1 MRLAA
6 FCGAAIA
13 ALILVSPAT
22 AASQRDWEAC
32 RDVGNAAAADTS
44 IAACD
49 RILADP
55 KETAGNRAAAFGHRC
70 GRWTTKGEA
79 DRAIAD
85 CSQAIALGAKRA
97 ADLRNRGAAHVLKQD
112 YERALA
118 DFSEAIR
125 LDAQDA
131 AAHLGRGKTYLAR
144 GKAYFANRDYE
155 RALADYDRVIA
166 DYDQA
171 RALAERQWK
180 EAMAAADRS
189 ARTAAYFNEAKRLSD
204 VGYEAGVGS
213 LRTGLDRMEVHKRAL
228 NAKSHVEARQ
238 RLERYRKDI
247 GSDGDEN
254 SVLAGAVFHRLDL
267 SVFFDAR
274 AYGLASDAEAIDS
287 SLTIVQRAM
296 QTSAGRALGALA
308 VRFSAGT
315 DDLAQLVRKS
325 QDLTTEIDRLYIV
338 WNDLSRA
345 SSKADAAERQRI
357 SRRIETISNERFRL
371 WDMFKTKFPDYHAL
385 SNPKPLRLAEIQPL
399 LADDEALVLVAGGY
413 VWAVTKSAADWRRDE
428 LGVDQLKQLVS
439 ALRGTLDFRS
449 DRPFDPAASFALYRG
464 VLGPVDHII
473 RTKPRLS
480 LVFEGALT
488 SLPPQLLVT
497 ADPAGKALADVDWL
511 IRRHAVTVLPA
522 VASLKALRGKAARVA
537 APKPLIGFADPL
549 FDPAGLPSNP
559 RLATTVSVARGM
571 GGAVADVKE
580 LAAALVPLPSTAD
593 ELRQVAAGVK
603 ASASDIFLG
612 RAASKSALKQA
623 KLDQYRIVYFATHA
637 LVADEV
643 ERYAK
648 LKAEPALVLSL
659 PEKPSEHDDGLL
671 TASEVAQLKLNADWV
686 VLSASNTASGAK
698 PCAEALSGLARA
710 FFYAGGRSLLV
721 SHWEVETE
729 SAVALMVGT
738 FAAIAADP
746 KLSHGQALQRSIL
759 AMLGDPRHPQW
770 ADPRYWAP
778 FVVVGEPARPPR

>member
-1 MRLAA
+1 M
-6 FCGAAIA
+6 CG
-13 ALILVSPAT
+13 P
-22 AASQRDWEAC
+22 
-32 RDVGNAAAADTS
+32 
-44 IAACD
+44 
-49 RILADP
+49 
-55 KETAGNRAAAFGHRC
+55 
-70 GRWTTKGEA
+70 
-79 DRAIAD
+79 
-85 CSQAIALGAKRA
+85 
-97 ADLRNRGAAHVLKQD
+97 
-112 YERALA
+112 
-118 DFSEAIR
+118 
-125 LDAQDA
+125 
-131 AAHLGRGKTYLAR
+131 
-144 GKAYFANRDYE
+144 
-155 RALADYDRVIA
+155 
-166 DYDQA
+166 
-171 RALAERQWK
+171 
-180 EAMAAADRS
+180 
-189 ARTAAYFNEAKRLSD
+189 
-204 VGYEAGVGS
+204 
-213 LRTGLDRMEVHKRAL
+213 
-228 NAKSHVEARQ
+228 
-238 RLERYRKDI
+238 
-247 GSDGDEN
+247 
-254 SVLAGAVFHRLDL
+254 
-267 SVFFDAR
+267 
-274 AYGLASDAEAIDS
+274 
-287 SLTIVQRAM
+287 
-296 QTSAGRALGALA
+296 
-308 VRFSAGT
+308 
-315 DDLAQLVRKS
+315 
-325 QDLTTEIDRLYIV
+325 
-338 WNDLSRA
+338 
-345 SSKADAAERQRI
+345 
-357 SRRIETISNERFRL
+357 
-371 WDMFKTKFPDYHAL
+371 
-385 SNPKPLRLAEIQPL
+385 
-399 LADDEALVLVAGGY
+399 
-413 VWAVTKSAADWRRDE
+413 VTKSAADWRRDE

-698 PCAEALSGLARA
+698 PGAEALSGLARA